1 LNVDKKIG
9 DRIRLFRVMRD
20 LSQDNVADEIGMSA
34 GNFGKIE
41 RGEIDISTS
50 HLVQIAKVLKVN
62 VIEFFEDKLTLAE
75 KENTYGF
82 ATKDELEN
90 LSRQMQ
96 SLIRKEF
103 EKLRQELP
111 VKRTASKKY
120 IKSKKAG
127 KK

>member
-1 LNVDKKIG
+1 VDKKIG
-9 DRIRLFRVMRD
+9 DRIRQFRVMRD
-20 LSQDNVADEIGMSA
+20 LSQDNIADEIGMSA

-41 RGEIDISTS
+41 RGEIDISSS
-50 HLVQIAKVLKVN
+50 HLLQIAKVLKIN
-62 VIEFFEDKLTLAE
+62 ITDLFEDKLTLAE

-96 SLIRKEF
+96 NLIKREF
-103 EKLRQELP
+103 EKLRKELP
-111 VKRTASKKY
+111 VKKISQKKY
-120 IKSKKAG
+120 LKSKKF

>member
-1 LNVDKKIG
+1 
-9 DRIRLFRVMRD
+9 MRD
-20 LSQDNVADEIGMSA
+20 LSQDNIADEIGMSA

-41 RGEIDISTS
+41 RGEIDISSS
-50 HLVQIAKVLKVN
+50 HLLQIAKVLKIN
-62 VIEFFEDKLTLAE
+62 ITDLFEDKLTLAE

-96 SLIRKEF
+96 NLIKREF
-103 EKLRQELP
+103 EKLRKELP
-111 VKRTASKKY
+111 VKKISQKKY
-120 IKSKKAG
+120 LKSKKF